1 MTVQQLSTDG
11 KTLMLELVGRCRA
24 WVLRL
29 LGLVSKR
36 DLLALETRFD
46 TLIRELDRQTALL
59 ERANRRVAE
68 ATSKLEHIRRRIG
81 TRGRLTRIERNLH
94 ALIRSQ
100 FVDQTTLP
108 VPRRILAQRFRVSSQ
123 NEEDG
128 LTLALINLAGTT
140 KRRFLDL
147 GAGASGGNTGFLAET
162 CGWTGL
168 MADGRANCAAQLAAR
183 FVRCGV
189 AVKQVWLTCDNVNQV
204 VRDHRLDGEIDLLS
218 LDLNGNEY
226 WVWRALDA
234 CSPRIVLLA
243 FNAAFGADQAVTV
256 PYDPAFDSAAITDG
270 PQGFYGASLAAFEQ
284 LGREKGYRLVM
295 VEPKGVQAY
304 LLRNDVAPEVPASSA
319 CALHPHPGADAQPLL
334 DRLAEAGL
342 PVVDLASVEGDR

>member
-1 MTVQQLSTDG
+1 MRDL
-11 KTLMLELVGRCRA
+11 LGRWRA

-36 DLLALETRFD
+36 DLLALETRLD
-46 TLIRELDRQTALL
+46 TIIREFDRQTALL

-68 ATSKLEHIRRRIG
+68 ATNTLEHIRRRIG
-81 TRGRLTRIERNLH
+81 SRGRLTRIERNLH

-108 VPRRILAQRFRVSSQ
+108 LPRRILAQRFRISSQ

-140 KRRFLDL
+140 NRRFLDL
-147 GAGASGGNTGFLAET
+147 GAGANGGNTGFLAET

-168 MADGRANCAAQLAAR
+168 MTDGRAKCTVQLAAR
-183 FVRCGV
+183 FGRYQIDT
-189 AVKQVWLTCDNVNQV
+189 KQVWLTCNNVNQV
-204 VRDHRLDGEIDLLS
+204 VRDHRLDGVIDLLS
-218 LDLNGNEY
+218 LDLDGNEY

-243 FNAAFGADQAVTV
+243 FNSAFGADRAVTV
-256 PYDPAFDSAAITDG
+256 PYDPALDRSAITER
-270 PQGFYGASLAAFEQ
+270 PQWFYGASLAAFEQ

-295 VEPKGVQAY
+295 VEPKGVHAY
-304 LLRNDVAPEVPASSA
+304 LLRNDVAPEIAASPTR
-319 CALHPHPGADAQPLL
+319 ALHPHPGANAQPLF

-342 PVVDLASVEGDR
+342 PLVDVASVEGDR